1 MMNGVP
7 CPLASDVA
15 RYLWWTECDRS
26 ESLGLHVRDLV
37 DELTPF
43 TRLKTK
49 KSNCIV
55 VLGSCMH
62 GMVCRIDARAISHF
76 DSVVIEMHPIRWESE
91 SPMNATY
98 ALKYETLRFR

>member
-1 MMNGVP
+1 MNGVP

-43 TRLKTK
+43 TPVEDK
-49 KSNCIV
+49 KEQLHRGAWFV
-55 VLGSCMH
+55 HARH
-62 GMVCRIDARAISHF
+62 GVSYRRACGI
-76 DSVVIEMHPIRWESE
+76 
-91 SPMNATY
+91 
-98 ALKYETLRFR
+98 ALLAGCY